1 MVCEIGSP
9 PQPYLRPH
17 HRTHTRTN
25 EIRWPRAQQ
34 VLVGTY
40 KDGLRRV
47 PRAYMRCYCGG
58 LQSEE
63 LGPEPRKYV
72 LEFSSLRPPSI

>member
-1 MVCEIGSP
+1 MVCEIRSP
-9 PQPYLRPH
+9 SQPYLRPR

-25 EIRWPRAQQ
+25 EIRWPRAQL

-47 PRAYMRCYCGG
+47 PRAHMRCYYVGI
-58 LQSEE
+58 LSEE
-63 LGPEPRKYV
+63 LSPEPRKYV
-72 LEFSSLRPPSI
+72 LEFSSLRPPM